1 MKQEQTQT
9 LDLALEA
16 LERIA
21 QHEKECGERW
31 GEATAELRQLK
42 RNDSFPCSKV
52 GASCL
57 ACCYCCSNGVSFCDN
72 NSIDI
77 REKIWDCKIYLTY

>member
-1 MKQEQTQT
+1 MQQEQTQT

-42 RNDSFPCSKV
+42 ELSSSHARRWERLALLV
-52 GASCL
+52 VTVVVTGA
-57 ACCYCCSNGVSFCDN
+57 VSV
-72 NSIDI
+72 ITTV
-77 REKIWDCKIYLTY
+77 LT

>member
-16 LERIA
+16 LEKIA

-42 RNDSFPCSKV
+42 EMTQAHSRKWERLAWLV
-52 GASCL
+52 VTVVVTGAAS
-57 ACCYCCSNGVSFCDN
+57 V
-72 NSIDI
+72 ITTVI
-77 REKIWDCKIYLTY
+77 I

>member
-16 LERIA
+16 LEKIA

-31 GEATAELRQLK
+31 GEATAELRQL
-42 RNDSFPCSKV
+42 REMAIAHSKKWERLAWLV
-52 GASCL
+52 VTVVVTGAAS
-57 ACCYCCSNGVSFCDN
+57 VVTTV
-72 NSIDI
+72 
-77 REKIWDCKIYLTY
+77 LT